1 MFRLIFLF
9 VVLGLGLFVG
19 TQYSGQQGYVLVSIA
34 DKTLEMSV
42 TTLVIF
48 IIATLAA
55 LFGLEYLIKKIFY
68 ASSATWNY
76 FSVRKMRRSR
86 RYTNEGIIKLL
97 EGDFKQAEKKVTRW
111 ANHHDM
117 PLLCYLVASEAA
129 QGLGDKKQRDR
140 YLELAA
146 QQDNSQ
152 LAVELTRAKQQIR
165 DADYNAAFDTLSTLN
180 SQYSNNS
187 IVLNLLKQVYIE
199 LKLWQPLLD
208 LIPKLV
214 KNSIITTQE
223 QQPLM
228 LRAQCGLL
236 HEVAEQSGSEGLIAH
251 WNSLPRKMKSDL
263 ELINCFA
270 EQLIARQ
277 ADNEAFTLIKETLSK
292 HPNSDLYRL
301 IPELKLADT
310 HPVITF
316 LQSVLRKDA
325 NNAAAH
331 SALAQLYL
339 RNDKWQDAQHHLEKA
354 LSVRSS
360 VPDYSYLAI
369 ALEKQNLTNAAH
381 EVSKKALTLI
391 NEPAA

>member
-19 TQYSGQQGYVLVSIA
+19 TQYAGQQGYVLISIA
-34 DKTLEMSV
+34 SKTIEMSV

-48 IIATLAA
+48 VIAALAA
-55 LFGLEYLIKKIFY
+55 LFGLEYLVKKVFY

-129 QGLGDKKQRDR
+129 QGMGDDAQRDR

-165 DADYNAAFDTLSTLN
+165 DAKYNEALETLTSLKAN
-180 SQYSNNS
+180 YANNM

-208 LIPKLV
+208 LLPKLV
-214 KNSIITTQE
+214 KSNIVTKEEQE
-223 QQPLM
+223 PLAQ
-228 LRAQCGLL
+228 RAQCGLL
-236 HEVAEQSGSEGLIAH
+236 AEVAEQKGSEGLIAH
-251 WNSLPRKMKSDL
+251 WNALPRKVKTDSHL
-263 ELINCFA
+263 VECFAKQLIN
-270 EQLIARQ
+270 RQ
-277 ADNEAFTLIKETLSK
+277 ADSEAFTLIKETLKK

-301 IPELKLADT
+301 LPELKLSDS
-310 HPVITF
+310 HPVVTF
-316 LQSVLRKDA
+316 LEGVLKKDA
-325 NNAAAH
+325 NNAQAN
-331 SALAQLYL
+331 SALAQFHL
-339 RNDKWQDAQHHLEKA
+339 RNENWSGAQQHLEKA
-354 LSVRSS
+354 LSVRSNVS
-360 VPDYSYLAI
+360 DYGLLAD
-369 ALEKQNLTNAAH
+369 ALEKQNLTKAAH
-381 EVSKKALTLI
+381 EVSKKALTLVS
-391 NEPAA
+391 EPAA